1 VVVEEQKVA
10 LTVQVPD
17 YLVDLVVVEMVIMDQ
32 EQVEQEIVLHSHQFR
47 DMMVVMVKKV
57 VVDMVVLVVVLV
69 LLVLSLD
76 LTGEMVV
83 MVFKLLLQDQQQLHL
98 LV

>member
-1 VVVEEQKVA
+1 MAEEQKVA
-10 LTVQVPD
+10 LTDQVPD

-32 EQVEQEIVLHSHQFR
+32 EQVEQEIVLQYHQFR
-47 DMMVVMVKKV
+47 DMMVVMELIVHK
-57 VVDMVVLVVVLV
+57 DMVVLVAVLV
-69 LLVLSLD
+69 LLVLRLD